1 MNFVWID
8 AIKFADHAKALNLV
22 EAKWPSL
29 VIQDIEK
36 QLKYPLDQSKEFT
49 TEVVESW
56 VKQYLDGELQPQ
68 LKSQP
73 IPANQDEP
81 VYVLVGK
88 TFDEV
93 VYDDSKDVFVEF
105 YATWSVMIFYYLLS
119 FLNNFLRC
127 GHCKRLAPIW
137 ESLGSKYLSIRDR
150 LVMYVFLKFFP
161 WMQSHCP
168 VCSANFDAQ
177 RMIFLRRFLS
187 VSPVSRLSNSKLRAL
202 VTSSIMRVTVH
213 LKAW

>member
-1 MNFVWID
+1 MYASSPKPLAYVFVDPSLEDKDTHIATVRPVATKYKPKMNFVWID
-8 AIKFADHAKALNLV
+8 AVKFADHAKALNLV

-49 TEVVESW
+49 TETVESW

-105 YATWSVMIFYYLLS
+105 YATWFVMLIYFVVIFEHFSQVWTLQAS
-119 FLNNFLRC
+119 RSHM
-127 GHCKRLAPIW
+127 G
-137 ESLGSKYLSIRDR
+137 ESG
-150 LVMYVFLKFFP
+150 
-161 WMQSHCP
+161 
-168 VCSANFDAQ
+168 
-177 RMIFLRRFLS
+177 
-187 VSPVSRLSNSKLRAL
+187 
-202 VTSSIMRVTVH
+202 
-213 LKAW
+213 